1 VLGSLGGDPAHGRA
15 NFTPAGTVLPGRL
28 GGSVTK
34 AIRRSSE
41 EVSEAKNGERPI
53 GFARHAG
60 NCLPQPALDQIVGE
74 CLRIQ
79 EHEASLDAGEPNFN

>member
-1 VLGSLGGDPAHGRA
+1 MLGTLGGDPAHGRT
-15 NFTPAGTVLPGRL
+15 NFTPAGAVLPGRL

-34 AIRRSSE
+34 TISRSPE
-41 EVSEAKNGERPI
+41 EVSEAKSGERPV
-53 GFARHAG
+53 GLVRHAG

-79 EHEASLDAGEPNFN
+79 EHWASLDAAEPNFN